1 MFIGIQ
7 NYPSLNKVKCTM
19 SGVQLKK
26 LLGMQRRRKIQP
38 KMKGEGETINQTNPK
53 MTQMLELVDK
63 TIKKG

>member
-38 KMKGEGETINQTNPK
+38 KMKGGGINQSNKPQNDTDARISR
-53 MTQMLELVDK
+53 QDH
-63 TIKKG
+63 